1 MTTTHHDSPMTLVL
15 VIDAG
20 PSVRTAV
27 AAWLEQ
33 RGVDALVVDSA
44 AAGHQHLAVDLAI
57 IDIFMPEMD
66 GLQTIRGFSRRTPR
80 VPVIAVSGPL
90 PRDRYETAPDFLRMA
105 GGLGAAFC
113 LRKPF
118 AADRLIAAI
127 EACLDGRLE
136 DPGRDDPTTAT
147 GERVRAENRTA
158 PHESPT

>member
-1 MTTTHHDSPMTLVL
+1 MTITHDNSSTTFVL

-20 PSVRTAV
+20 PSVRAAV
-27 AAWLEQ
+27 DAWLER

-44 AAGHQHLAVDLAI
+44 AAGNQHLAVDVAI

-66 GLQTIRGFSRRTPR
+66 GLQTIRSFSRRTPP

-105 GGLGAAFC
+105 GRLGAAFC

-118 AADRLIAAI
+118 AADQLIAAI
-127 EACLDGRLE
+127 EACLDGRRE
-136 DPGRDDPTTAT
+136 DPGRDDLMMAT
-147 GERVRAENRTA
+147 GERVCA
-158 PHESPT
+158 

>member
-1 MTTTHHDSPMTLVL
+1 MTLVL

-33 RGVDALVVDSA
+33 RGVDALVVDSD
-44 AAGHQHLAVDLAI
+44 AAGNQHLAVDLAI

-66 GLQTIRGFSRRTPR
+66 GLQTIRSFSRRTPR

-105 GGLGAAFC
+105 GRLGAAFC

-136 DPGRDDPTTAT
+136 DPGGVDPTMAT
-147 GERVRAENRTA
+147 GELVCAKPRTA
-158 PHESPT
+158 PHESLT